1 MPGVLV
7 QAALAGRPRTRLH
20 VALRQVPARARA
32 HRHLQ
37 PLVLRRGLGRARAS
51 RGPQTPAAACVG
63 RRQENLGS
71 AARRHRA
78 FRGLPHPAGDDHPQ
92 VLFARVARRAEKPI
106 HAAPGTAAQAL
117 EVLCRR
123 HPRARLLGRLH
134 ARLRG
139 SNPRHRDA
147 ASTLVRRA
155 RGQQVVHPAHRL
167 SRDRGSGRESRLE
180 LPEDRCGKEEG
191 ACRGAGSAC
200 AREVSPMTEIKLP
213 QDAARQGGASSYA
226 SFLYRQ
232 LPHTVVLVL
241 AISGVAYT
249 NISHQPLV
257 GYWEFLTLAMAVVCV
272 VTEWVKVDDRQAR
285 WQLILKHW
293 GAILIAMNIML
304 LAGVQQ
310 FMPAPATGLV
320 LLMLLALGAFLAG
333 LNLSSLQ
340 ICFLGIAMAIAV
352 PAIAWLKQFALFL
365 LLGAVLLVGLG
376 LTFWPRRQGN
386 ERAAG
391 AGDKET

>member
-1 MPGVLV
+1 M
-7 QAALAGRPRTRLH
+7 
-20 VALRQVPARARA
+20 
-32 HRHLQ
+32 
-37 PLVLRRGLGRARAS
+37 S
-51 RGPQTPAAACVG
+51 
-63 RRQENLGS
+63 
-71 AARRHRA
+71 
-78 FRGLPHPAGDDHPQ
+78 
-92 VLFARVARRAEKPI
+92 
-106 HAAPGTAAQAL
+106 
-117 EVLCRR
+117 
-123 HPRARLLGRLH
+123 
-134 ARLRG
+134 
-139 SNPRHRDA
+139 
-147 ASTLVRRA
+147 
-155 RGQQVVHPAHRL
+155 
-167 SRDRGSGRESRLE
+167 
-180 LPEDRCGKEEG
+180 
-191 ACRGAGSAC
+191 
-200 AREVSPMTEIKLP
+200 EIKLP
-213 QDAARQGGASSYA
+213 QDAARPSGGASSYT

-232 LPHTVVLVL
+232 LPYIVVLVL

-285 WQLILKHW
+285 WQLILKQALHW
-293 GAILIAMNIML
+293 GAILVAMNIML

-340 ICFLGIAMAIAV
+340 ICFLGVAMAVAV

-386 ERAAG
+386 ERAARP
-391 AGDKET
+391 GDKET